1 MFNKENANAAF
12 LSLVCEMTIS
22 KKREGGGSKEMTS
35 KDISRVVL
43 DFILE
48 MMMMNKNEINK
59 EFLKIRRHERPTTR
73 AHHHSEQKTDAH
85 SFVRCVSLDEY

>member
-1 MFNKENANAAF
+1 MFTKENANAAF

-35 KDISRVVL
+35 KKDISRVVL

-48 MMMMNKNEINK
+48 MMMMNKNDDK
-59 EFLKIRRHERPTTR
+59 
-73 AHHHSEQKTDAH
+73 
-85 SFVRCVSLDEY
+85 

>member
-43 DFILE
+43 DFIE
-48 MMMMNKNEINK
+48 MMMNKNDK
-59 EFLKIRRHERPTTR
+59 
-73 AHHHSEQKTDAH
+73 
-85 SFVRCVSLDEY
+85 